1 MKKLVV
7 SVFAFCSLSFG
18 ISVGG
23 FELSPE
29 VGAGV
34 QKVSTNGSSRYDWS
48 AHARLWVGVSNFI
61 VAPQFK
67 YTSIN
72 DGLQSLKNTQVGVSA
87 GYKLDLVVLSATPY
101 VGLNYSNFDKYY
113 DDTLAFNAGVR
124 VNPAI
129 LPFSLGVEYEFQ
141 NPNDFYG
148 RRQKMESVRFSV
160 GLSF

>member
-48 AHARLWVGVSNFI
+48 AT
-61 VAPQFK
+61 P
-67 YTSIN
+67 SIM
-72 DGLQSLKNTQVGVSA
+72 Q
-87 GYKLDLVVLSATPY
+87 
-101 VGLNYSNFDKYY
+101 
-113 DDTLAFNAGVR
+113 AFG
-124 VNPAI
+124 
-129 LPFSLGVEYEFQ
+129 
-141 NPNDFYG
+141 
-148 RRQKMESVRFSV
+148 
-160 GLSF
+160 

>member
-1 MKKLVV
+1 MMKKLVV

-72 DGLQSLKNTQVGVSA
+72 DGLQSLKNTQAGVSA
-87 GYKLDLVVLSATPY
+87 GYKL
-101 VGLNYSNFDKYY
+101 
-113 DDTLAFNAGVR
+113 
-124 VNPAI
+124 
-129 LPFSLGVEYEFQ
+129 
-141 NPNDFYG
+141 
-148 RRQKMESVRFSV
+148 RFSGAFSHALC
-160 GLSF
+160 GLKLLKFRQILR